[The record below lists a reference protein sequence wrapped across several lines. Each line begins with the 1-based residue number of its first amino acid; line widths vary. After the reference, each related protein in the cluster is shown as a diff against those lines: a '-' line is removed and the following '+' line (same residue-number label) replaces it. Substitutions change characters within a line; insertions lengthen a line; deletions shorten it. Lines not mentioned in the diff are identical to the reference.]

1 MYRPLPKY
9 LTINKSSIDGLG
21 LFTTEDIA
29 KGVELGI
36 THVYNERFENNYI
49 RTPLGGF
56 INHSN
61 NPNVD
66 LVVTG
71 EVMRLYTIKPIKNGE
86 ELLTKY
92 KLYEIT

>member
-21 LFTTEDIA
+21 LFATEDIA

-61 NPNVD
+61 DPNVD
-66 LVVTG
+66 LAVIG
-71 EVMRLYTIKPIKNGE
+71 DVMRLYTIKPIKKGE

-92 KLYEIT
+92 KLYGIT